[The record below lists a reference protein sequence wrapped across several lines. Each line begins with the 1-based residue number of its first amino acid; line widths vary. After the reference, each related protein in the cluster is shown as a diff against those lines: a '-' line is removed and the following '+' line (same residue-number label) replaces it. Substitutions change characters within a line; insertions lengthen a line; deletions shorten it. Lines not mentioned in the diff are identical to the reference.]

1 MVYKIKQSNNKKSQY
16 QKGNTLIEAMVSL
29 VILSFGLLGIA
40 GLLLASTGQQKNS
53 QSYSV
58 ASILVNDIAERMR
71 ANKDDLALNTN
82 NYITPNITNYEQA
95 VAFTRNN
102 GSNNNSNGDDDDDGG
117 SGSSSTNC
125 NTLGV
130 NCSAPGALASSDL
143 NTWLGRINTELPGGA
158 GVITQLAN
166 DDVTSRRVVITWNDK
181 ATSTAENASTP
192 IDSVNCPANFLSAVT
207 PTTVRCITVAFRP

>member
-1 MVYKIKQSNNKKSQY
+1 MVYKIKQINNNKSQY
-16 QKGNTLIEAMVSL
+16 QQGNTLIEAMVSL

-58 ASILVNDIAERMR
+58 ASILVNDITERMR
-71 ANKDDLALNTN
+71 ANKNDLLQSTN
-82 NYITPNITNYEQA
+82 NYMTPNLTSYEQA
-95 VAFTRNN
+95 VAYTQNN
-102 GSNNNSNGDDDDDGG
+102 SSNNHSNGNDDDDDG

-125 NTLGV
+125 DALGA

-181 ATSTAENASTP
+181 ATSTAENASTS
-192 IDSVNCPANFLSAVT
+192 IDGVNCPANFLSSST
-207 PTTVRCITVAFRP
+207 PRTVRCITVAFRP